1 MIYRNN
7 FTIIFAVIFLS
18 VSLLSAKPNGKSSKT
33 ENASEQYF
41 LWGAVIEDANSPN
54 TPNTPTQDQ
63 PQIFD
68 KSKIRIINLG
78 PVVNWKGLDYAPT
91 ISADGKTL
99 YFVSNRPG
107 SKINPK
113 TGKPSH
119 DFWATKKNDRLD
131 TIFFKPFN
139 IDTTTIWGYQGVN
152 TPENEGVASI
162 AADGQTL
169 YFTACNRP
177 DGFGDCDIYKTTIEG
192 DKWSRPYNL
201 GPNVNSK
208 YFDAQPSIAPDQ
220 SRLYFVSTRPGP
232 NSDGN
237 NENWDNMDIWYSDF
251 DPETEEW
258 LPAKNLTEINTPVQ
272 DCGPF
277 IAADNQTL
285 FFSSKGHQPNYGGLD
300 FYVTRYDPVTKKWS
314 KPENLGIPLN
324 TPQDDQFITLPASGD
339 VLYFSSR
346 RKDIPGYQGDFDIFM
361 AFVPSYFRAVVVKT
375 TVIDECSGENIPAIV
390 TIKSPI
396 INRVVVD
403 TLKATRTEI
412 DFVVSNTDYG
422 DPRDSIKF
430 VNLEITAENPKYGKT
445 TKIVR
450 VDKPKPTTDPEEAK
464 KYADVI
470 NVVIPLGQRPVI
482 GAEIEEAKYVAENK
496 KIKPEI
502 ANFRGLVMEQ
512 FQTWDL
518 YPLLNYVF
526 FDAGSSK
533 IPDRYILFK
542 SPDDKFKK
550 AFTDTTIRG
559 GTLEKYYH
567 ILNIYGY
574 RLNKYPEAKIEI
586 VGCNDGKTPEEKRPN
601 LSKERAEAV
610 FKYLRD
616 VWGIDEKRMKITVRN
631 QPAVVSNLN
640 DSLGIVENRRV
651 EILCNDWNIMKPVFD
666 KDPKTFPQPETM
678 NFTLK
683 NGIEDAL
690 VKARRIE
697 VKRGGREWNTLKDI
711 GVVENKYTWDWKSSE
726 GEYPKDEVPFT
737 AQLIV
742 TTINDKECSSDPIMI
757 PVMQVTT
764 EQKKV
769 DIQKGAK
776 DSTIERYSLILF
788 PFDRSDAGP
797 INERI
802 MREYVYNRVLP
813 TSYVEVVGHTDVVGL
828 YEHNQALSER
838 RATTVY
844 NGIMQQTKGKVG
856 YINKRGVGED
866 EPLYDN
872 SLPEG
877 RFYNRTVQ
885 VIIKTPVESWEQ
897 LGGGK

>member
-1 MIYRNN
+1 MEKTRL
-7 FTIIFAVIFLS
+7 IFASFL
-18 VSLLSAKPNGKSSKT
+18 VAFFSLVAQIYSNEPTHQALYADYPLYLYGLVL
-33 ENASEQYF
+33 ENVATTTNAETNQ
-41 LWGAVIEDANSPN
+41 EE
-54 TPNTPTQDQ
+54 

-68 KSKIRIINLG
+68 KTKIRIINLG
-78 PVVNWKGLDYAPT
+78 PIVNTKVLDYAPT
-91 ISADGKTL
+91 VSADGKTL

-113 TGKPSH
+113 FDRPSH
-119 DFWATKKNDRLD
+119 DFWAAKKKDRLD

-139 IDTTTIWGYQGVN
+139 IDTTTNLGYQGVN

-169 YFTACNRP
+169 YFTACSRP
-177 DGFGDCDIYKTTIEG
+177 DGLGDCDIYKTTIEG
-192 DKWSRPYNL
+192 DRWSRPYNL

-208 YFDAQPSIAPDQ
+208 YFDAQPSISPDQ
-220 SRLYFVSTRPGP
+220 SRLYFVSTRTGP

-237 NENWDNMDIWYSDF
+237 NEKWDNMDIWYSDW
-251 DPETEEW
+251 DPQNEEW
-258 LPAKNLTEINTPVQ
+258 LPAKNLSAINTKLQ
-272 DCGPF
+272 DAAPF

-285 FFSSKGHQPNYGGLD
+285 FFSSKGHSPNFGGLD
-300 FYVTRYDPVTKKWS
+300 FYVTRFDPATNTWS
-314 KPENLGIPLN
+314 KPENLGEPLN

-346 RKDIPGYQGDFDIFM
+346 RKDIPGFQGDFDIFM
-361 AFVPSYFRAVVVKT
+361 AFVPRYFRAVVLKT
-375 TVIDECSGENIPAIV
+375 TVIDECSGENIPAVV
-390 TIKSPI
+390 TIKNPI
-396 INRVVVD
+396 INRTAVD
-403 TLKATRTEI
+403 TLHSSHLEM

-422 DPRDSIKF
+422 NPKDSIMF
-430 VNLEITAENPKYGKT
+430 VNLEITAENPKYGKMSKT
-445 TKIVR
+445 VR
-450 VDKPKPTTDPEEAK
+450 IDQPKTTTDPEEAK
-464 KYADVI
+464 KYADIV
-470 NVVIPLGQRPVI
+470 NVVIPLGQKPVI
-482 GAEIEEAKYVAENK
+482 GSEIDEARYIYENK
-496 KIKPEI
+496 AIKPEI
-502 ANFRGLVMEQ
+502 GSFRGLVMEQ
-512 FQTWDL
+512 FQTWEL

-533 IPDRYILFK
+533 IPSRYILFK

-550 AFTDTTIRG
+550 SFTDTTIRG

-574 RLNKYPEAKIEI
+574 RLTKNPNSKIEI
-586 VGCNDGKTPEEKRPN
+586 VGCNDGKTPEEKRPG

-610 FKYLRD
+610 FNYLRD
-616 VWGIDEKRMKITVRN
+616 IWGIDEKRMKITVRN
-631 QPAVVSNLN
+631 QPAVISNLN

-651 EILCNDWNIMKPVFD
+651 EIISSDWEIMKPVFD
-666 KDPKTFPQPETM
+666 KDPKTFPQPEFMHFTM
-678 NFTLK
+678 K
-683 NGIEDAL
+683 NGIEEAL

-697 VKRGGREWNTLKDI
+697 IQRGGSTWNTLTDV
-711 GVVENKYTWDWKSSE
+711 GLSENKYKWNWQNND
-726 GEYPKDEVPFT
+726 GDYPKDETPYT
-737 AQLIV
+737 AKLII
-742 TTINDKECSSDPIMI
+742 TTTNDKECESDPIII
-757 PVMQVTT
+757 PVMQVST

-769 DIQKGAK
+769 DILKGAK
-776 DSTIERYSLILF
+776 DSTLERYSLILF

-802 MREYVYNRVLP
+802 MREYVYNRVLA
-813 TSYVEVVGHTDVVGL
+813 TSNVEVVGHTDVVGL

-838 RATTVY
+838 RSNTVY

-856 YINKRGVGED
+856 NIIKRGVGED

-885 VIIKTPVESWEQ
+885 VIIKTPVESWEEI
-897 LGGGK
+897 KK

>member
-1 MIYRNN
+1 MNYIER
-7 FTIIFAVIFLS
+7 TICGFILFLLIVRISVFAEEL
-18 VSLLSAKPNGKSSKT
+18 NSSSNR
-33 ENASEQYF
+33 ESEYY
-41 LWGAVIEDANSPN
+41 LYGVVIEEANKPESPQI
-54 TPNTPTQDQ
+54 PTQDQ

-68 KSKIRIINLG
+68 KAKIRIINLG
-78 PVVNWKGLDYAPT
+78 SVVNWRGLDYAPS
-91 ISADGKTL
+91 ISADGRTL

-107 SKINPK
+107 SMINPK
-113 TGKPSH
+113 IDKPSH
-119 DFWATKKNDRLD
+119 DFWASKKNERLD
-131 TIFFKPFN
+131 TIFFRPFN
-139 IDTTTIWGYQGVN
+139 IDTTRLYGYQGVN

-169 YFTACNRP
+169 YFTACMRP
-177 DGFGDCDIYKTTIEG
+177 DGLGDCDIYRSTIEG
-192 DKWSRPYNL
+192 DRWSRPYNL

-237 NENWDNMDIWYSDF
+237 NEKWDNMDIWYCDW
-251 DPETEEW
+251 DPINEEW
-258 LPAKNLTEINTPVQ
+258 LPAKNFSEINTPVQ
-272 DCGPF
+272 DAGPF
-277 IAADNQTL
+277 IAADNQTF
-285 FFSSKGHQPNYGGLD
+285 FFSSKGHKPNLGGLD
-300 FYVTRYDPVTKKWS
+300 FYVTRYDPETKKWS
-314 KPENLGIPLN
+314 TPENLGEPLN

-361 AFVPSYFRAVVVKT
+361 AFVPAYFRAVVVKVR
-375 TVIDECSGENIPAIV
+375 VIDECSGDNLPAYV
-390 TIKSPI
+390 TIRNPITKRVAIDSLRSP
-396 INRVVVD
+396 RV
-403 TLKATRTEI
+403 EM
-412 DFVVSNTDYG
+412 DFVVTSTDYG
-422 DPRDSIKF
+422 DPRDSIMAI
-430 VNLEITAENPKYGKT
+430 NLEITAENPKYGKV
-445 TKIVR
+445 TKTVTIN
-450 VDKPKPTTDPEEAK
+450 KPKPTTDPEEAK
-464 KYADVI
+464 KYADEI
-470 NVVIPLGQRPVI
+470 KVVLPLGQLPSI
-482 GAEIEEAKYVAENK
+482 STEIDEAKYVAENK
-496 KIKPEI
+496 SIKPEL
-502 ANFRGLVMEQ
+502 AKFRGLVMEQ

-526 FDAGSSK
+526 FDLGSSK

-542 SPDDKFKK
+542 SPDDRFKL

-574 RLNKYPEAKIEI
+574 RLSKFPDAKIEI

-601 LSKERAEAV
+601 LSRERAEAV
-610 FKYLRD
+610 FQYFKN

-651 EILCNDWNIMKPVFD
+651 EIICNDWNIMKPVFD

-678 NFTLK
+678 NFVLR
-683 NGIEDAL
+683 NGIEEEL
-690 VKARRIE
+690 IKSRRIE
-697 VKRGGREWNTLKDI
+697 VKRGGKEWNVLRDI
-711 GVVENKYTWDWKSSE
+711 GITETKVLWDWKDKE
-726 GEYPKDEVPFT
+726 DEYPKDEVPYT
-737 AQLIV
+737 AQLILTTV
-742 TTINDKECSSDPIMI
+742 TGRECASDPVLV

-769 DIQKGAK
+769 DIQKGAR
-776 DSTIERYSLILF
+776 DSTIERYNLILF
-788 PFDRSDAGP
+788 PFDRADAGP

-813 TSYVEVVGHTDVVGL
+813 SSFVEVVGHTDIVGL
-828 YEHNQALSER
+828 YEHNQKLSER
-838 RATTVY
+838 RATTVF
-844 NGIMQQTKGKVG
+844 NGIMKQTGGKVG
-856 YINKRGVGED
+856 FIIKRGVGED

-885 VIIKTPVESWEQ
+885 VMIKTPIEAWMGIGQ
-897 LGGGK
+897 